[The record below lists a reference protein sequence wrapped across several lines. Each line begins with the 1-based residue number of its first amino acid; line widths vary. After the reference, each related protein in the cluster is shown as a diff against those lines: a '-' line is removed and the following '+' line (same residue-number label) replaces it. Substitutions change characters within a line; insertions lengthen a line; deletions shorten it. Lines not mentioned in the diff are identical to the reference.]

1 MQCFYVVRWIMN
13 NIENTYAN
21 YEEIVSEFK
30 REVIQSRF
38 EQIYEEMKAFIKRMR
53 MEDEAKINAEIL
65 MQSLLDYFSDV
76 YRLKKY
82 QKISHTNG
90 IKIKAYETFWLVQR
104 KPIQLT
110 ADELND
116 DRNIYINEKFALS
129 RLISYLLGDRVN
141 MPIVEEKQK
150 AFQNFLDTL
159 YYYLKF
165 RRCDPQS
172 IELMIL
178 AFKAGQLLG
187 DEKTEEKPRG

>member
-1 MQCFYVVRWIMN
+1 MN
-13 NIENTYAN
+13 NIENTYIN

-30 REVIQSRF
+30 PEVIQSRF
-38 EQIYEEMKAFIKRMR
+38 EQIYEEMKAFIRRMGL
-53 MEDEAKINAEIL
+53 EEIAKINAEIL
-65 MQSLLDYFSDV
+65 MQALLDYFSDV

-90 IKIKAYETFWLVQR
+90 IKIKAYETFWIVHR

-110 ADELND
+110 ADELED
-116 DRNIYINEKFALS
+116 DKNIYINEKFVLS
-129 RLISYLLGDRVN
+129 RLVSYLLGDRVN
-141 MPIVEEKQK
+141 MPIIEEKQK
-150 AFQNFLDTL
+150 AFQSFLDTL

-187 DEKTEEKPRG
+187 DGKAESNSRE